1 MNSFHCYQYILTHLI
16 SVETYFVT
24 NLFSLIDATAEEA
37 CHRALL
43 VVFLI
48 ENLHF
53 DNITWNIVKMFKAA
67 TW

>member
-1 MNSFHCYQYILTHLI
+1 MPLQKKLATG
-16 SVETYFVT
+16 
-24 NLFSLIDATAEEA
+24 LFLF
-37 CHRALL
+37 
-43 VVFLI
+43 VFLI

>member
-24 NLFSLIDATAEEA
+24 NFFSLIDATAEEA

-53 DNITWNIVKMFKAA
+53 DNIT
-67 TW
+67 